1 MRTQRRR
8 WRSCAGA
15 RRVRRCGSSFGV
27 EFCCQ
32 TVPVQP
38 AAHVYC
44 VYGRSGAKRRP
55 KSHYPLF
62 GRAVEPPFSGGGTL
76 AGLPQ
81 TRVVR
86 ARTLFSG
93 GVPTSDPRPW
103 DVPGQIRAW
112 VRRRCWHLPGRGLA
126 LKQGA
131 DCSVDIPHPLGI
143 FGRVGE
149 GVATSNSHT
158 TKEVRPSPPPIPLP
172 CAGGG
177 LGAKPSSRGA
187 PPLPARWAIGF
198 MLLGCGWGAEGSL
211 VPVPPPEGAP
221 GSRGLWVGRGGVAR
235 LCARHAAGRRANFF
249 FIFFFTR
256 VSRGRPPSE
265 AYLFCFVSFV
275 RP

>member
-1 MRTQRRR
+1 MWIALASRI
-8 WRSCAGA
+8 
-15 RRVRRCGSSFGV
+15 
-27 EFCCQ
+27 EL
-32 TVPVQP
+32 
-38 AAHVYC
+38 VYC
-44 VYGRSGAKRRP
+44 VYGRSGAKHRP

-112 VRRRCWHLPGRGLA
+112 VRRRCWRLPGRGLA

-158 TKEVRPSPPPIPLP
+158 TKEVRPSPTHSLLV
-172 CAGGG
+172 CGRGAGGK
-177 LGAKPSSRGA
+177 A
-187 PPLPARWAIGF
+187 
-198 MLLGCGWGAEGSL
+198 LLE
-211 VPVPPPEGAP
+211 
-221 GSRGLWVGRGGVAR
+221 
-235 LCARHAAGRRANFF
+235 
-249 FIFFFTR
+249 
-256 VSRGRPPSE
+256 GRPPLTR
-265 AYLFCFVSFV
+265 ALGDWFYAV
-275 RP
+275 RVWVGGGGQSSSGTPPGGGTGQ